1 MRFLLLCAV
10 LLALPALVAAQSV
23 TLSINQGTVG
33 TGVTATGRG
42 WPVGA
47 VVHAFFNQQE
57 VSGAPAIVDS
67 NESFTLNF
75 CVPNL
80 APGIYPT
87 FFTISS
93 RQGMYSGPIFTIT
106 TGTAGNCQST
116 AQCPDAFFIGAHGT
130 AEDEKSPEIVETWVK
145 FKELADAAGK
155 KNVVY
160 YSLKYAA
167 PLDFFDPEKLTLLL
181 TSRDNGVK
189 ELSQYIRGTIF
200 EDTLRKVCKDD
211 PKIVLTGYSLGAWVM
226 SIYLSRDALSPQL
239 LAAIA

>member
-1 MRFLLLCAV
+1 MGKLMVGLARFPLFCAFILL
-10 LLALPALVAAQSV
+10 LPALATSQSV
-23 TLSINQGTVG
+23 TLSSNQGTVG
-33 TGVTATGRG
+33 TGVTATGSG

-116 AQCPDAFFIGAHGT
+116 T
-130 AEDEKSPEIVETWVK
+130 
-145 FKELADAAGK
+145 
-155 KNVVY
+155 
-160 YSLKYAA
+160 
-167 PLDFFDPEKLTLLL
+167 
-181 TSRDNGVK
+181 
-189 ELSQYIRGTIF
+189 
-200 EDTLRKVCKDD
+200 
-211 PKIVLTGYSLGAWVM
+211 
-226 SIYLSRDALSPQL
+226 
-239 LAAIA
+239 